1 MRILRLILAWTIGG
15 YALLA
20 GTANA
25 QTTYTWGGGNGEWT
39 LAANW
44 SPNGMPGPGDH
55 VIINSGTVT
64 LNSDVEIATL
74 QINDGS
80 LDGSGT
86 LAISGSMTWSDGR
99 MEGSGTTRIK
109 PTATLTFDGSA
120 FKELNERTLQN
131 EGTVI
136 HSGGDIRLSEA
147 SAIVNAAG
155 GNFEFHSNAL
165 IDSLPPN
172 GGIFTNNGTL
182 TKTAGGGVSTIDAGF
197 TNNGTVQVNNGTL
210 RLSQSSAHFS
220 NLNVATGAELQ
231 FTQGFHIWNGMSLLG
246 GGIVKITNAN
256 IRADGGATITPG
268 ATLLLDGNGGIS
280 ADGPLTVNGLLQWEE
295 GTISGNGDVIV
306 NSALDILSSN
316 AKILDQRVLQN
327 HGTVNLVGSGELRLR
342 NNALLQNLAGSTLNL
357 LSDADIAFA
366 SPNGGQIENGG
377 IITKQNSNG
386 TTAVEVA
393 FINSGTVF
401 INSGT
406 FTLESGCTNNSAT
419 YSVAAGSGLKL
430 NGGTFEFDG
439 GSVIN
444 GGGDLSFA
452 SGILNF
458 SSSFTSSGN
467 FTIDGGTTHLFS
479 NLNSGSALHFMNG
492 ELRINAN
499 LSVNDLQFDNGILYC
514 DNDLNVNGAFTWQSG
529 TLTGAG
535 DLNLNGD
542 VFLISNNNKLLDGQS
557 IENGATMTWSGN
569 GDLRLKNGAQIIN
582 LAGGVFDIQGN
593 AAIDSVGPGAA
604 GFSSSGTVRKSGGGG
619 ITTIDASFSG
629 SGALEVQ
636 SGTLRF
642 QKKTVI
648 DNDLSV
654 APGTTLLYA
663 NTLHKLNH
671 PQFSGG
677 GTVHLSNAT
686 LEVSGDSLQVAGGTT
701 FLISESSSRV
711 QGSVAIRVDGV
722 LNWERGFIATAGDL
736 LMNGTLNFN
745 GSNSRTLEG
754 GISLINHGTI
764 NWNGSGQFRLKD
776 NCQFLNQAGANLK
789 LLGNAELSFITPSG
803 GNLVNDGT
811 ITRSGSAGVMLLE
824 TPLTNNGILSIEQ
837 GTLQLKRSSTHD
849 GASIS
854 HLAGTVLELDD
865 DTHNFQNGTQV
876 IGAGTI
882 RVSGATA
889 AFNNGFDGSG
899 SLEITGG
906 NVNLA
911 NSAAFNNLTLT
922 AATLSSAGGDLTVSG
937 NLNWNSGTLTGSGTL
952 AIGGGLWIAS
962 NTSKTLDGWQLTHAG
977 SGAWSGDGALK
988 LRNNAQIVNQAGA
1001 TLEISGAGEL
1011 SFDNPNG
1018 GTFSN
1023 AGAII
1028 RRSNPG
1034 TTLITIEMD
1043 NSGSITVESG
1053 SIKLTKS
1060 SHTLNGSYAV
1070 QAGALIEV
1078 TGGVHTMENTA
1089 ISGAGE
1095 VRFDDVP
1102 LTCTGA
1108 GISVASP
1115 ATLSLQSNGTIISGD
1130 GPLQIGGFLDWQGGT
1145 IGGSG
1150 ALQVDDGLLVSSND
1164 TKTLSGRTLMH
1175 GGSGSWSGSGDIRL
1189 TNGAE
1194 IVNQA
1199 GALLDILD
1207 NAEFEF
1213 LAPGGGQVTNLG
1225 TIRKSAGDGTT
1236 IVKVDFDNDGVLD
1249 IANGTVRF
1257 TTTLDNDSGTIQG
1270 SGTLDVSPIAFQNA
1284 GMIAP
1289 GSSPGILSV
1298 QGSYSQAAD
1307 GILNIELGGVDP
1319 GSGYDRLAVSAAA
1332 NLDGTVNINLTNNF
1346 FASVGDTF
1354 AVLTAN
1360 SLNGQFATV
1369 NNQTAGNH
1377 VTFDHAYT
1385 AKRFVLTVTSFSNL
1399 APLALNDDA
1408 TLDEDASVEIN
1419 VLANDSDGDNDLLTI
1434 TALMPAAHGSISQLS
1449 DSLISY
1455 TPEENFF
1462 GADTF
1467 HYIIVDGFGGSDT
1480 AAVHLTVVSV
1490 NDPPLISDLPDSL
1503 SFSADSS
1510 ASLGLWDFVS
1520 DIETA
1525 DDQLS
1530 YAFNAS
1536 NPGLIRNFDPASGV
1550 LTLTAAAG
1558 FSGEVQL
1565 IVQISDPDGGAAQ
1578 DTIQVEVQP
1587 VVGVEI
1593 PAADPAYTFALQQNY
1608 PNPFNPQTEIRFV
1621 LAQGGRAEL
1630 SVFNILGQKV
1640 RTLVDGQLSPGAHRA
1655 MWDGRNDAGRQ
1666 LASGVY
1672 IYQLVSGNYREIKKM
1687 ILLR

>member
-1 MRILRLILAWTIGG
+1 MHISRLLLAWIISGYIILAG
-15 YALLA
+15 AV
-20 GTANA
+20 NA
-25 QTTYTWGGGNGEWT
+25 QTTYNWGGGNGEWT

-44 SPNGMPGPGDH
+44 SPNGIPGFGDH

-64 LNSDVEIATL
+64 LNSNVEVATL

-80 LDGSGT
+80 LNGSGT

-99 MEGSGTTRIK
+99 MEGGGTTRIK
-109 PTATLTFDGSA
+109 PAATLTIDGSA
-120 FKELNERTLQN
+120 FKELNQRTLQN

-136 HSGGDIRLSEA
+136 HSGGDIRLSTA

-155 GNFEFHSNAL
+155 GNFEFRSNAL

-172 GGIFTNNGTL
+172 GGTFTNNGTL
-182 TKTAGGGVSTIDAGF
+182 TKAAGGGVSTIDAGF

-220 NLNVATGAELQ
+220 NLNVAAGAELQ

-246 GGIVKITNAN
+246 GGIVKITNAS

-316 AKILDQRVLQN
+316 AKTLDQRVLQN
-327 HGTVNLVGSGELRLR
+327 HGTVNLIGSGELRLR
-342 NNALLQNLAGSTLNL
+342 NNALLQNLSGSTLNL

-366 SPNGGQIENGG
+366 SPGGGQVENGG

-386 TTAVEVA
+386 TTAVDVG
-393 FINSGTVF
+393 FTNSGTVF
-401 INSGT
+401 VNSGT
-406 FTLESGCTNNSAT
+406 FTLESGCTNTNAT
-419 YSVAAGSGLKL
+419 FSIAAGSALKL
-430 NGGTFEFDG
+430 NGGTFDFDG
-439 GSVIN
+439 GTVIN
-444 GGGDLSFA
+444 GGGDLSFT

-458 SSSFTSSGN
+458 SSSFASSGS
-467 FTIDGGTTHLFS
+467 FTISGGTAHLFS
-479 NLNSGSALHFMNG
+479 NLNSGSALHFANG

-499 LSVNDLQFDNGILYC
+499 LSVNDLLFDNGTLYC
-514 DNDLNVNGAFTWQSG
+514 DNDLNVNGVFTWKSG

-535 DLNLNGD
+535 ALNLNGD
-542 VFLISNNNKLLDGQS
+542 VMLISNNNKVLDGQS
-557 IENGATMTWSGN
+557 IENGATMTWSDN

-593 AAIDSVGPGAA
+593 ASIDSVGPGAA
-604 GFSSSGTVRKSGGGG
+604 GFISSGTLRKSGGGG
-619 ITTIDASFSG
+619 TTTIDAAFTG
-629 SGALEVQ
+629 SGALQVQ

-648 DNDLSV
+648 SNDLEV
-654 APGTTLLYA
+654 APGSTLLYA
-663 NTLHKLNH
+663 NTLHKLNN
-671 PQFSGG
+671 PLFSGG

-686 LEVSGDSLQVAGGTT
+686 LDVSGDSLRVAGGTT
-701 FLISESSSRV
+701 FLITESSSRV
-711 QGSVAIRVDGV
+711 QGSTAIRIDGI
-722 LNWERGFIATAGDL
+722 LNWERGFISTAGDL
-736 LMNGTLNFN
+736 LLNGILNFN

-803 GNLVNDGT
+803 GNLVNNGT

-865 DTHNFQNGTQV
+865 ATHNFQNGTQV

-889 AFNNGFDGSG
+889 AFDNGFDGSG
-899 SLEITGG
+899 SLEVTGG
-906 NVNLA
+906 SVSLA
-911 NSAAFNNLTLT
+911 SSAAFDNLTLT
-922 AATLSSAGGDLTVSG
+922 AATLSVASGDLTVSG

-952 AIGGGLWIAS
+952 AVGGGVWIGS

-977 SGAWSGDGALK
+977 SGVWSGDGALK
-988 LRNNAQIVNQAGA
+988 LRNNAHILNQAGA
-1001 TLEISGAGEL
+1001 TLEIRGDGEL
-1011 SFDNPNG
+1011 SFENPNG

-1023 AGAII
+1023 AGAVI
-1028 RRSNPG
+1028 RHSNPG
-1034 TTLITIEMD
+1034 TTLITVEVD
-1043 NSGSITVESG
+1043 NTGSITVESG

-1060 SHTLNGSYAV
+1060 SHTLNGSYTV

-1078 TGGVHTMENTA
+1078 TGGVHTLENTA

-1095 VRFDDVP
+1095 MRFDDVP
-1102 LTCTGA
+1102 LTCNGA
-1108 GISVASP
+1108 GLSVASP
-1115 ATLSLQSNGTIISGD
+1115 ATLSLQSNGAIISGN
-1130 GPLQIGGFLDWQGGT
+1130 GPLQIDGFLDWQGGT

-1150 ALQVDDGLLVSSND
+1150 TLQVSGGLLVSSND
-1164 TKTLSGRTLMH
+1164 TKTLDGRTLAH
-1175 GGSGSWSGSGDIRL
+1175 SGSGSWSGSGDIRL
-1189 TNGAE
+1189 GNGAQ

-1199 GALLDILD
+1199 GANLEILD

-1213 LAPGGGQVTNLG
+1213 LNPGGGQIINQG

-1236 IVKVDFDNDGVLD
+1236 IVKVDFDNSGVLD

-1257 TTTLDNDSGTIQG
+1257 TSALNNDSGTIRG
-1270 SGTLDVSPIAFQNA
+1270 GGTLDVSAIAFQNA
-1284 GMIAP
+1284 GTVAP

-1298 QGSYSQAAD
+1298 QGSYNQAAD
-1307 GILNIELGGVDP
+1307 GILNIELGGVTP

-1332 NLDGTVNINLTNNF
+1332 NLNGTVNINLTNNF

-1360 SLNGQFATV
+1360 SLNGQFASV
-1369 NNQTAGNH
+1369 NNQTSGNH

-1385 AKRFVLTVTSFSNL
+1385 ANRFVLTVTSFSNL
-1399 APLALNDDA
+1399 VPLALNDLV
-1408 TLDEDASVEIN
+1408 TLNEDEAADIN

-1434 TALMPAAHGSISQLS
+1434 AAIMPAAHGSLTQLS
-1449 DSLISY
+1449 DSLIGY
-1455 TPEENFF
+1455 TPDENFF

-1490 NDPPLISDLPDSL
+1490 NDPPLISNLPDSL

-1530 YAFNAS
+1530 YAFSAS
-1536 NPGLIRNFDPASGV
+1536 HPGLIRNFDPASGV
-1550 LTLTAAAG
+1550 LTLTAAVG
-1558 FSGEVQL
+1558 FSGDVQL
-1565 IVQISDPDGGAAQ
+1565 IVQVSDPEGGAAL

-1587 VVGVEI
+1587 VVGIAITGDMPV
-1593 PAADPAYTFALQQNY
+1593 YTYTLQQNY

-1630 SVFNILGQKV
+1630 SIYNILGQKV
-1640 RTLVDGQLSPGAHRA
+1640 RTLVDGQLSPGVHSAV
-1655 MWDGRNDAGRQ
+1655 WDGRNDAGRQ